1 MPDFI
6 GASDPDADDEPVCR
20 ICDTPLAGEPDDDP
34 DDPLGPLCADCVQ
47 ARLSE
52 EDAWME
58 DL

>member
-1 MPDFI
+1 MRSFI
-6 GASDPDADDEPVCR
+6 DASDPAGGDDPVCR
-20 ICDTPLAGEPDDDP
+20 ICDTPLAGEADDDP